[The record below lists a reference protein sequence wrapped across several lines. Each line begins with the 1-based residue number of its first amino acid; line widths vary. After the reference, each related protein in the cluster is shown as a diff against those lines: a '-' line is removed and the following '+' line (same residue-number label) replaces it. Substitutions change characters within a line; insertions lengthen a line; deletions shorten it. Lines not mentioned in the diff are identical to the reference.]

1 MGDAQLTYSL
11 ERADQADVIALIDA
25 LDAFQK
31 VLYPP
36 ESHHGVDID
45 VLVKPDVLFAVARDS
60 NGSAVGCG
68 AILLHEDYGE
78 LKRMYVPPAQ
88 RGKGVGRGLLEFLE
102 NHALQRGCALLR
114 LETGIHQ
121 PEARRLYLS
130 SGYVYRSPF
139 NDYAEDPNSVFM
151 EKQLVSG
158 GLR

>member
-1 MGDAQLTYSL
+1 MGDAQLTFSL

-31 VLYPP
+31 TLYPP

-45 VLVKPDVLFAVARDS
+45 ALVKPNVLFAVARDGQ
-60 NGSAVGCG
+60 GSAIGCG
-68 AILLHEDYGE
+68 AVVLRDEYGE
-78 LKRMYVPPAQ
+78 LKRMYVPPTQ

-102 NHALQRGCALLR
+102 GHTLRRGCALLR

-121 PEARRLYLS
+121 PEAQRLYLG

-139 NDYAEDPNSVFM
+139 SDYTEDPNSVFM

-158 GLR
+158 GAT